1 MLKVFD
7 GVDFDSFDDFVDFDN
22 FDGFDKFDDS
32 DVIDNV
38 CQRDLLDFRRY
49 LSTPVLKKLKKNY
62 FVDHL
67 RNGTCGVLVVVQF
80 EK

>member
-1 MLKVFD
+1 MLTLTALMTLLTLMT
-7 GVDFDSFDDFVDFDN
+7 DDDFDN

-67 RNGTCGVLVVVQF
+67 RNGACSVLVVVQF